1 MVIES
6 EKDEKDSEGIFA
18 EREGR
23 KTRNI
28 KMDKLFLGE
37 LNERLE
43 PGDLE
48 GLAASI
54 SKVGVLQPLIVR
66 PVGEKFE
73 VIAGGRRYRAAIMA
87 NQGQVP
93 CQVKEVNDVDAL
105 QISFQ
110 ENEERK
116 SASPLE
122 YGLLCWKMANRLGDL
137 KEVADRLGRSE
148 SWVSTRINAYELYR
162 KAQIQPEN
170 KSPSLEVG
178 IGRDSNSIGI
188 VDSNTIMQAVT
199 SRPINRFLAQHEG
212 ESEALRTTFVKKL
225 SAAFPKLDPAQK
237 KKLIAEFKRS
247 PSEQIELLTQKI
259 IAEPRG
265 IKISLSFPAEVSAK
279 INRILS
285 KNGAKVEDW
294 VRELVR
300 KEIERSEKE
309 GQEVEVD

>member
-148 SWVSTRINAYELYR
+148 NWVSTRINAYELYR

-170 KSPSLEVG
+170 KSPALEGG
-178 IGRDSNSIGI
+178 IVRDSSSIGI

-212 ESEALRTTFVKKL
+212 EGETLRTTFVKKL
-225 SAAFPKLDPAQK
+225 SAAFPKLDPTQK
-237 KKLIAEFKRS
+237 KKLIAEFKRN
-247 PSEQIELLTQKI
+247 PSEQIEFLTQKI

-265 IKISLSFPAEVSAK
+265 IKISLSFPAELSAK

-285 KNGAKVEDW
+285 KNGSKVEDW

-300 KEIERSEKE
+300 REIERSEKE
-309 GQEVEVD
+309 GQETEVD

>member
-6 EKDEKDSEGIFA
+6 DKDEKDSEGIFA

-73 VIAGGRRYRAAIMA
+73 VIAGGRRFRAAIMA

-178 IGRDSNSIGI
+178 IVRDSNSIGI

>member
-6 EKDEKDSEGIFA
+6 DKDEKDSEGIFA

-73 VIAGGRRYRAAIMA
+73 VIAGGRRFRAAIMA

-178 IGRDSNSIGI
+178 IVRDSNSIGI

-300 KEIERSEKE
+300 KEIERLEKE
-309 GQEVEVD
+309 EQEAEVD

>member
-1 MVIES
+1 MPIEE

-18 EREGR
+18 EKEGR

-54 SKVGVLQPLIVR
+54 RKVGVLQPLIVR

-73 VIAGGRRYRAAIMA
+73 IIAGGRRFRAAAMA
-87 NQGQVP
+87 NQSQVP
-93 CQVKEVNDVDAL
+93 CQIKEVNDVDAL
-105 QISFQ
+105 QLSFQ

-137 KEVADRLGRSE
+137 KEVSERLGRTE

-162 KAQIQPEN
+162 KAKILPEN
-170 KSPSLEVG
+170 KSPALEGG
-178 IGRDSNSIGI
+178 ISRDSSSIGI
-188 VDSNTIMQAVT
+188 VDANTIMQAVT
-199 SRPINRFLAQHEG
+199 SRPVNRFLAQQEG
-212 ESEALRTTFVKKL
+212 ESEIVRTTFVKKL
-225 SAAFPKLDPAQK
+225 SEAFPKLDPSQK
-237 KKLIAEFKRS
+237 KKLITEFKRS
-247 PSEQIELLTQKI
+247 PSEGIESLTQKI

-265 IKISLSFPAEVSAK
+265 IKISLSFPSEVSAK
-279 INRILS
+279 INKILS
-285 KNGAKVEDW
+285 KNDRKVEDW

-300 KEIERSEKE
+300 REIERLEKVEQGE
-309 GQEVEVD
+309 GGD